1 MFQHFFR
8 ERNAGK
14 ESCPQ
19 QSLPATGDGRRPVH
33 GAPLNVA
40 PHIRIFKSIA
50 KLVNFVHTFKI
61 GNIEAGGGK
70 LFLMAGPCVLE
81 GFERS
86 LKIGRRAKEIA
97 ENLNLPYI
105 FKASFDKANRSSIKS
120 FRGPGLDEGL
130 KILAAIKA
138 ELGVPV
144 VTDIHETYQAEPVA
158 QVADIIQIPAFLCR
172 QTDLLAAAAKTGKVV
187 NVKKGQFLSPNDM
200 KNVVVKLEE
209 TGAEKIMLTERGAS
223 FGYNN
228 LVVDMRGLPI
238 MRGFGYP
245 VIFDGTHSVQLPGG
259 AGTSSAGQ
267 REFVGYLTRAA
278 AAVGIDGLFLEV
290 HDNPAEALSDGAN
303 MIYLDKLENLL
314 KNVLAVH
321 EAAKNLCEV

>member
-1 MFQHFFR
+1 M
-8 ERNAGK
+8 N
-14 ESCPQ
+14 
-19 QSLPATGDGRRPVH
+19 
-33 GAPLNVA
+33 
-40 PHIRIFKSIA
+40 
-50 KLVNFVHTFKI
+50 TFKI
-61 GNIEAGGGK
+61 GNIEVGGGK

-97 ENLNLPYI
+97 GNLNLPYV

-120 FRGPGLDEGL
+120 FRGPGLEEGL
-130 KILAAIKA
+130 KILAAIKS
-138 ELGVPV
+138 ELKVPI
-144 VTDIHETYQAEPVA
+144 VTDIHETFQAAPVA

-172 QTDLLAAAAKTGKVV
+172 QTDLLSAAAKTGKVV

-200 KNVVVKLEE
+200 KNVVVKLQES
-209 TGAEKIMLTERGAS
+209 GAEKIMLTERGTS

-238 MRGFGYP
+238 MRSFGYP

-267 REFVGYLTRAA
+267 REFVGYLARAA

>member
-1 MFQHFFR
+1 M
-8 ERNAGK
+8 
-14 ESCPQ
+14 
-19 QSLPATGDGRRPVH
+19 
-33 GAPLNVA
+33 
-40 PHIRIFKSIA
+40 
-50 KLVNFVHTFKI
+50 HTFKI
-61 GNIEAGGGK
+61 GGIEVGGGN
-70 LFLMAGPCVLE
+70 LFLMAGPCVIE

-97 ENLNLPYI
+97 GNLNLPYV

-120 FRGPGLDEGL
+120 FRGPGLEEGL
-130 KILAAIKA
+130 KILAAIKS
-138 ELGVPV
+138 ELKVPV
-144 VTDIHETYQAEPVA
+144 VTDIHETWQAEPVA
-158 QVADIIQIPAFLCR
+158 QVADILQIPAFLCR

-209 TGAEKIMLTERGAS
+209 SGAEKIMLTERGAS

-238 MRGFGYP
+238 MRSFGYP

-259 AGTSSAGQ
+259 GGTVSAGQ

-303 MIYLDKLENLL
+303 MICLDKLEILL

-321 EAAKNLCEV
+321 ETAKNFCEVEND